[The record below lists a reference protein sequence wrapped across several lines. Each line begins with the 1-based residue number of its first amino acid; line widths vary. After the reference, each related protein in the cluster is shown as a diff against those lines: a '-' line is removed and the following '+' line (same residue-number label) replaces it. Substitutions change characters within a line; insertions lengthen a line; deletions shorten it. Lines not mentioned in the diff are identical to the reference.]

1 MKFVSRYLDELLT
14 ALFWLGLLTL
24 SIIRGSPLFEPI
36 EDSGLAFKTLQW
48 SGLVIALLLLISPRK
63 LWTSIKNFLIVILAL
78 MCYEGMKHM
87 HATAITLWL
96 GISPKDDLMM
106 ALDVAIFGKTPYL
119 WFMDWG
125 LDSNFFV
132 SIMGL
137 FYSAYYFGP
146 IAALGYAQLSGND
159 FLFRLVRRGIVIGLY
174 GGYCFYIL
182 IPVAGPTSQVSNIN
196 ALFFEKIPS
205 FQSAYQNLRYSFD
218 CFPSLHTAIP
228 WLLVLL
234 CWHKL
239 PAALK
244 TIAVIFSL
252 GCTLSTVGLRFHY
265 GIDVIA
271 GMAWAVST
279 AFLAHAS
286 MRPYEWLPSTSSNAP
301 SIKDESV

>member
-1 MKFVSRYLDELLT
+1 MKFLSRYLDELLT

-24 SIIRGSPLFEPI
+24 SVVRGSPLFEPL
-36 EDSGLAFKTLQW
+36 EDSGLAFKTVQW
-48 SGLVIALLLLISPRK
+48 ATLVIVLLLIFSPREFF
-63 LWTSIKNFLIVILAL
+63 TGVKNFIIVILAL

-87 HATAITLWL
+87 HATALTLWL

-106 ALDVAIFGKTPYL
+106 ALDIAIFGKTPYL

-125 LDSNFFV
+125 LDSTLSV
-132 SIMGL
+132 AVLGL
-137 FYSAYYFGP
+137 FYSSYYFGP

-159 FLFRLVRRGIVIGLY
+159 FLFRLIRRGIVIGLY

-182 IPVAGPTSQVSNIN
+182 IPVAGPTSQAANLDG
-196 ALFFEKIPS
+196 LFFEKIPA

-228 WLLVLL
+228 WVIVLL
-234 CWHKL
+234 CWQQL

-244 TIAVIFSL
+244 AVAVIFSI

-271 GMAWAVST
+271 GMAWAMST
-279 AFLAHAS
+279 AFLARKS
-286 MRPYEWLPSTSSNAP
+286 MRHYQLATNH
-301 SIKDESV
+301 